1 MTAESMDV
9 ARLREELARFPAET
23 PVVTVADEDGNGF
36 CNALRVEGRDDAVLI
51 WPAAVASESPRAAV
65 VAALGGLR

>member
-1 MTAESMDV
+1 MTAQSMDV
-9 ARLREELARFPAET
+9 ARLRKELARFPAET

-51 WPAAVASESPRAAV
+51 
-65 VAALGGLR
+65 